1 MKDHMK
7 NLLKLFA
14 LAVLLLSQ
22 TAYALEAAVLLPVAG
37 PLTSFEKS
45 ELSREVV
52 QGLASRFELKHGD
65 EVGRFVEQV
74 FREESRKKDCDES
87 NCYRRIAAQFH
98 AEKIVALRLAQMDKG
113 KYLVTLHLYEI
124 ASGGMLYSESGEC
137 IECTQEKLKA
147 LCKQLTGRM
156 AQGK

>member
-1 MKDHMK
+1 MKGHMK
-7 NLLKLFA
+7 NLLKLLTLVA
-14 LAVLLLSQ
+14 LLLSQ
-22 TAYALEAAVLLPVAG
+22 TAYARETAVMLPVAG
-37 PLTSFEKS
+37 PLTPFEKS

-65 EVGRFVEQV
+65 EVEHFVEQV
-74 FREESRKKDCDES
+74 FREESRKRDCDES
-87 NCYRRIAAQFH
+87 NCYRRIADQFH
-98 AEKIVALRLAQMDKG
+98 AEKIVALRLAQTAKG
-113 KYLVTLHLYEI
+113 RYLVILHLYEV
-124 ASGGMLYSESGEC
+124 ATGGMLYNESGEC